1 MQRWSSSLQLSI
13 ESVAECMCP
22 TKREAA
28 IWPSKGLESLVYKM
42 NAKLSSCI
50 VECYHACI
58 VSQSCSS
65 PTIKAKC
72 KAGLLLT
79 QGYEQNQLPMRSDY
93 HAAPTDTRL

>member
-42 NAKLSSCI
+42 NAKPSSCI
-50 VECYHACI
+50 AECYHACI

-65 PTIKAKC
+65 P
-72 KAGLLLT
+72 
-79 QGYEQNQLPMRSDY
+79 NN
-93 HAAPTDTRL
+93 